1 MPVPEF
7 VLNPGLV
14 RRAGSKC
21 FAACAVLLFATAVHA
36 DLAEWVQNLAADTGL
51 RGVFFRSMV
60 LPYGTIE
67 ARRPPRE
74 TRPALGARIA
84 ASPDDA
90 ALYRLRASEGE
101 LALDFTAAEAD
112 WKTYA
117 RLANDGIALADYYHR
132 RLQTAPELAA
142 LDAVATPAAFERAIR
157 LSEDQ
162 GLPEAS
168 TMAQYRAWIDKFPK
182 DAELDKRYIRY
193 LTNRGQFAAADRE
206 LQTYRRAFPDDQS
219 TWIEE
224 VGLAMKRGSVG
235 QAIAVFDKSFRPLMP
250 ADWLKGYFDLLNGQ
264 GRLRDFLTDARAAA
278 ASQPESLDPVVR
290 QFHYYRNQK
299 NEAAARRVLL
309 EYRARKKSWTVG
321 ELYATGKLFEDVQE
335 WDEAARQYYAL
346 YSLPSADD
354 AARERGLAAI
364 ASVLLNAPEQPVH
377 FGAGDLSLYKDIATI
392 DPHPGFLNGILSLVL
407 NGESPRWEYERQN
420 QTSVAYFHRARA
432 SRLLDLLDARFPRA
446 KEAPSLHASLIADYA
461 SYGDDDGVIR
471 AGRKFMA
478 AYPQSFEHF
487 SVALTMASAFARER
501 RIADETAVYDGL
513 LKELAGD
520 ASLQSEYTLVLDRY
534 IARMVELNRIDDA
547 LALYR
552 REIDRNP
559 QDQALY
565 EKLAAFLDQ
574 QKLGAQV
581 EQVYK
586 EAAAKFPDAGW
597 QQKLARWYLRLQ
609 RNRDFAELTHQ
620 VVRIFSGTGLE
631 KYFREIVNPASLSAA
646 LYGQVNLYAHQ
657 RFPDNLAF
665 VKNLL
670 VVYTR
675 RETADPAAHAALLR
689 AYWFYDPQLRAELFE
704 ERSRAGTLDA
714 DLAAAHGADARTNPA
729 AAQFLAEAH
738 SADAKSNPAAA
749 QFLAEGE
756 AWRGHFEAA
765 AAPLRALASEFPG
778 DTSLVLRAATLERSL
793 GHTESAVT
801 LARDL
806 SQAAPRDRDAL
817 ARIGDTLADRQFFT
831 RARPYW
837 NRIAQVEPGK
847 PEGYLEA
854 AAIFWDYYKYD
865 DALRLIGNARTR
877 FRQPA
882 LYSYEAGAIYEGK
895 RDFAAA
901 VRQYVRGASAE
912 SLGGSAA
919 GSLSGSPGGAAAG
932 SFAGSVGGSLGG
944 TPAGSPAE
952 PFAASAV
959 PSPSGSPIASPT
971 ESPAEAR
978 LLALAAKPKYRAMVD
993 SATANAPL
1001 TLRVAVLEAEK
1012 RTADLEALLKRAAAN
1027 EMSAATLDFVEQTA
1041 GRWGFAAIQES
1052 AAARQVSASH
1062 DPIERIRLRLAL
1074 MRMQEAHTA
1083 IAAARQTVEAVVR
1096 DNPTSL
1102 GVVRA
1107 ATDFYWR
1114 NKLPAEAIVTLTAAA
1129 GRANTFYRA
1138 QFTYDAARKSTD
1150 ARQFTEAR
1158 QLLAPLLASEPFN
1171 AEYLAAM
1178 ADTYAQAAD
1187 DAGLRAFYVGAID
1200 SMKQAPLTAEERNTR
1215 IAGLRRGLI
1224 PALTR
1229 LSKFSDAIDQYVELI
1244 DRYPEDQGLIHEA
1257 ATYAARNNLSSRLTD
1272 YYAKAAADSPKD
1284 YRWPMVTARLQT
1296 NFENFD
1302 AAIAAYAG
1310 AITIRPDRTDLYAS
1324 RGALEERLMRL
1335 SDAEKT
1341 YGALWELSYRDAHWL
1356 DKVAELQA
1364 RQQKPEAAVATLR
1377 KAYLEGR
1384 PERADLLL
1392 GVAGKL
1398 ESWGLV
1404 SQALEF
1410 ARRAGERDLA
1420 KEDTATYARVMTRA
1434 RQSGVV
1440 LDKLPADGA
1449 ALQSLAET
1457 ADRYYTPEEKTAL
1470 AEDLEK
1476 RLGGNPA
1483 PNWTGIA
1490 HRAELFDL
1498 EAKWMQAGVTQ
1509 RGQAYELIQLQGSRM
1524 RFEELGHQLESL
1536 AARAPRGPA
1545 RDELLTQ
1552 AAEAYTSYGDAASL
1566 ERIFGQ
1572 IPETRRYLEIV
1583 ARGDPSKLLRWAA
1596 QRDDAADLALASGNA
1611 PVALAA
1617 VTARGQSLP
1626 PVWNRAYTALT
1637 SLYYWNS
1644 APDAT
1649 PVFRDALGG
1658 GTIGE
1663 RLGKPVDHNR
1673 QLAGSVWFYYGA
1685 RYGEYLSLRND
1696 AQADDYLAAE
1706 LEENPGRSGAYSDLA
1721 DWFVERGQ
1729 TARAFTEYQHA
1740 LELDPS
1746 RGEVHDRIA
1755 MLLWDQGKHTEA
1767 VAEWKQAVAA
1777 FEAQQGRPNLVNSFW
1792 PQCAAAL
1799 EHIGQHGVAADLRPA
1814 VDSLLR
1820 AYVERHAG
1828 YRTESLVAPI
1838 AKYRLVDFAAQPMEV
1853 LEQLSY
1859 ARDLTA
1865 PDRIAMLRRLLYLN
1879 RQHPPEERNDW
1890 SADVWQRELASLLL
1904 DSGDLA
1910 GARAVIASVPQSVR
1924 ADRWRGSE
1932 FLQLELRIAAKAGE
1946 LSSVL
1951 DGFRRNPK
1959 DAPAFDAL
1967 RNAAEQFTLRHEDS
1981 IAGQILAFAYSRE
1994 LDNGDFAASN
2004 FLGLAQIRLK
2014 AGDIAGAQELLRR
2027 MQLVADEPFED
2038 LMPAA
2043 DLLEKYGRNTEANEC
2058 IQARVRAAPWDSEA
2072 QLRLGHGVSAIVTD
2086 ANAPYLVRVEAAKR
2100 GGTGGDGELALLARG
2115 HITAAEANHPL
2126 YYEARVEAAR
2136 NTADPAARVALLLD
2150 AIAVHPEQRAPML
2163 PLFQAADGAGQFEL
2177 AVEAANRCWAVVPVT
2192 VETTREMSAT
2202 FERAQDYMSA
2212 TAILRVASERADTP
2226 PQIREQLKQE
2236 MSAVEH
2242 REELHRQNEARRPHL
2257 SASVEQDHVVRPRI
2271 EK

>member
-1 MPVPEF
+1 M
-7 VLNPGLV
+7 
-14 RRAGSKC
+14 
-21 FAACAVLLFATAVHA
+21 
-36 DLAEWVQNLAADTGL
+36 QNLAADTGL

-60 LPYGTIE
+60 LPYGTIDG
-67 ARRPPRE
+67 RRPPRE
-74 TRPALGARIA
+74 TRPALSERIKT
-84 ASPDDA
+84 SPDNA
-90 ALYRLRASEGE
+90 ALYRLRAGEAE
-101 LALDFTAAEAD
+101 LALDFTSAEAD
-112 WKTYA
+112 WKTHA

-142 LDAVATPAAFERAIR
+142 LDAVATPAAFERAIQ

-193 LTNRGQFAAADRE
+193 LTDRGQFAAADRE
-206 LQTYRRAFPDDQS
+206 LQTYRRAFPGDES
-219 TWIEE
+219 TWIEK
-224 VGLAMKRGSVG
+224 VGLAMKRGTVD

-250 ADWLKGYFDLLNGQ
+250 ADWLKGYFDLLNGH

-278 ASQPESLDPVVR
+278 ASQPESLDPVAR

-309 EYRARKKSWTVG
+309 EFRARKKNWTAD
-321 ELYATGKLFEDVQE
+321 ELYSTGRLFEDVQE

-354 AARERGLAAI
+354 AARERGLALI
-364 ASVLLNAPEQPVH
+364 AGVLLNAPEQPVH
-377 FGAGDLSLYKDIATI
+377 FGAGDLSLYKDIATM

-407 NGESPRWEYERQN
+407 NGESPHWEYDRQN
-420 QTSVAYFHRARA
+420 QASVAYFHRARA
-432 SRLLDLLDARFPRA
+432 SQLLDLLDVRFPRA
-446 KEAPSLHASLIADYA
+446 LEAPSLHTSLIAAYA

-471 AGRKFMA
+471 AGRKFLA

-487 SVALTMASAFARER
+487 SVALTVANSFARQQR
-501 RIADETAVYDGL
+501 TADETAVYDGL

-534 IARMVELNRIDDA
+534 IARMVELNRLNDA

-559 QDQALY
+559 QDQTLY

-597 QQKLARWYLRLQ
+597 QQKLARWYLRLR
-609 RNRDFAELTHQ
+609 RNQDFAELTHQ
-620 VVRIFSGTGLE
+620 VVGIFSGTGLE
-631 KYFREIVNPASLSAA
+631 KYFREIVDPASLDAA
-646 LYGQVNLYAHQ
+646 LNRQINLYAHQ

-670 VVYTR
+670 TVYTR

-689 AYWFYDPQLRAELFE
+689 AYWFYDPQLRAEFFE
-704 ERSRAGTLDA
+704 ERSRAGSLDR

-729 AAQFLAEAH
+729 AAQFLAE
-738 SADAKSNPAAA
+738 
-749 QFLAEGE
+749 GE
-756 AWRGHFEAA
+756 AWRGHFEG
-765 AAPLRALASEFPG
+765 AAPPLQALASEFPG
-778 DTSLVLRAATLERSL
+778 DVSLVLRATTLERSL
-793 GHTESAVT
+793 GRTESAVT

-817 ARIGDTLADRQFFT
+817 ARIGDTLADREFFA

-854 AAIFWDYYKYD
+854 ATIFWDYYKYD
-865 DALRLIGNARTR
+865 DALRLIGDARTR

-895 RDFAAA
+895 RDYAAA
-901 VRQYVRGASAE
+901 VRQYVRGASA
-912 SLGGSAA
+912 
-919 GSLSGSPGGAAAG
+919 G
-932 SFAGSVGGSLGG
+932 SFAGSLGGMPAGSLGG
-944 TPAGSPAE
+944 SPVGAVAGLRGGAPLGSAAASPPGLPPEPVGASPTGSSADSPVASPAE
-952 PFAASAV
+952 QAAESH
-959 PSPSGSPIASPT
+959 S

-1001 TLRVAVLEAEK
+1001 DLRVAVLEAEK
-1012 RTADLEALLKRAAAN
+1012 RTADLETLLKRAAAS
-1027 EMSAATLDFVEQTA
+1027 ETSAATLDFVEQTA

-1052 AAARQVSASH
+1052 AATRQVATSH
-1062 DPIERIRLRLAL
+1062 DPIERIRLRLSL

-1114 NKLPAEAIVTLTAAA
+1114 NKLPAEAIATLNAAA
-1129 GRANTFYRA
+1129 ARANTGYRA
-1138 QFTYDAARKSTD
+1138 QFTYEAVRKSTE

-1158 QLLAPLLASEPFN
+1158 QLLAPLLAADPFN

-1187 DAGLRAFYVGAID
+1187 DAGLRSFYVAAID
-1200 SMKQAPLTAEERNTR
+1200 SVKQAPLTMEERNTR

-1229 LSKFSDAIDQYVELI
+1229 LSKFSDAVDQYVELI
-1244 DRYPEDQGLIHEA
+1244 NRYPEDQGLIHEA

-1272 YYAKAAADSPKD
+1272 YYAKAATDSPKD

-1310 AITIRPDRTDLYAS
+1310 AIKIRPDRTDLYAS
-1324 RGALEERLMRL
+1324 RGALEERLMRF

-1341 YGALWELSYRDAHWL
+1341 YGAVWELSYRDAHWL
-1356 DKVAELQA
+1356 EKVAELQA
-1364 RQQKPEAAVATLR
+1364 RQQKPDAAVATLR

-1392 GVAGKL
+1392 AVAGKL

-1404 SQALEF
+1404 SQALDF
-1410 ARRAGERDLA
+1410 ARRAGEHDLA
-1420 KEDTATYARVMTRA
+1420 REDTATYARVLTRA
-1434 RQSGVV
+1434 RQYDVV
-1440 LDKLPADGA
+1440 LDKLSADGA

-1457 ADRYYTPEEKTAL
+1457 VDRYYTPEEKTAF
-1470 AEDLEK
+1470 AADLEN
-1476 RLGGNPA
+1476 RLRDTPA
-1483 PNWTGIA
+1483 PSWTGIA

-1498 EAKWMQAGVTQ
+1498 EAKWMQANATKG
-1509 RGQAYELIQLQGSRM
+1509 GEAYDLIQLQQTRM
-1524 RFEELGHQLESL
+1524 RFDELGHQLESL
-1536 AARAPRGPA
+1536 AAGAPRGPA
-1545 RDELLTQ
+1545 RDALLTQ
-1552 AAEAYTSYGDAASL
+1552 AAEAYTSQGDAASL

-1596 QRDDAADLALASGNA
+1596 QRDDAADLAVASGNA

-1617 VTARGQSLP
+1617 VTARGRSLP

-1637 SLYYWNS
+1637 SLYYWNA

-1649 PVFRDALGG
+1649 AVFREALGG

-1663 RLGKPVDHNR
+1663 RLGKPVDHNQ
-1673 QLAGSVWFYYGA
+1673 QLAGSIWFYYGA
-1685 RYGEYLSLRND
+1685 RYGEYLSLKGA
-1696 AQADDYLAAE
+1696 AQQEDYLAAE

-1721 DWFVERGQ
+1721 DWYVERGQ
-1729 TARAFTEYQHA
+1729 AARAFTEYQHA
-1740 LELDPS
+1740 LELDSS
-1746 RGEVHDRIA
+1746 RGEVHHRIA

-1767 VAEWKQAVAA
+1767 VTEWKQAVAA
-1777 FEAQQGRPNLVNSFW
+1777 YEAQQGRPNLVNSFW

-1820 AYVERHAG
+1820 AYVDRHAG
-1828 YRTESLVAPI
+1828 YRTDSLVAPM
-1838 AKYRLVDFAAQPMEV
+1838 AKYRLVDFAAEPMEV
-1853 LEQLSY
+1853 LEQFSY
-1859 ARDLTA
+1859 ARDLSP
-1865 PDRIAMLRRLLYLN
+1865 PDKIVVLRRLLYLN
-1879 RQHPPEERNDW
+1879 RQQPPGQSNDW
-1890 SADVWQRELASLLL
+1890 TVDVWQQELASLLL
-1904 DSGDLA
+1904 DAGDLA
-1910 GARAVIASVPQSVR
+1910 GARAVIASVPDSVR
-1924 ADRWRGSE
+1924 ANRWRGGE
-1932 FLQLELRIAAKAGE
+1932 FLELELRIAAKAGE

-1959 DAPAFDAL
+1959 DAPGFDAL
-1967 RNAAEQFTLRHEDS
+1967 RNAAEQFTRRDEDA
-1981 IAGQILAFAYSRE
+1981 IADQILAFAYSRE

-2004 FLGLAQIRLK
+2004 FLGLAQIRLNT
-2014 AGDIAGAQELLRR
+2014 GDTAGAQELLRR

-2043 DLLEKYGRNTEANEC
+2043 NLLEKFGHNTEAAEY
-2058 IQARVRAAPWDSEA
+2058 IQARVRAVPWDSEA
-2072 QLRLGHGVSAIVTD
+2072 QVRLGHDLSAIAAD

-2115 HITAAEANHPL
+2115 HITAAEANHPF
-2126 YYEARVEAAR
+2126 YYQARLEATL
-2136 NTADPAARVALLLD
+2136 NTPDPAARVTLLLD
-2150 AIAVHPEQRAPML
+2150 AIAVHPEQRAPLL
-2163 PLFQAADGAGQFEL
+2163 PLFQAAYRAGQFEL

-2192 VETTREMSAT
+2192 VETAREMSVA
-2202 FERAQDYMSA
+2202 FERAQNYMSA
-2212 TAILRVASERADTP
+2212 TAVLRVASERADTP
-2226 PQIREQLKQE
+2226 PLVREQLKQE
-2236 MSAVEH
+2236 MAAVEH

-2257 SASVEQDHVVRPRI
+2257 SASVEQGQAVRPRM